1 MSLKILSGSALKVLA
16 MASMVVDHAAYFM
29 HRTAGWMDAVLATF
43 PGGRELTPFLLMRG
57 LGRLAFPIFAFLI
70 TEGFIHTHDRKR
82 YALNLL
88 VFALIS
94 QVPWTMLHLRFAG
107 MDTLNVMFTLL
118 LGYLGIWAAETFRD
132 EWKKMLLC
140 VACLT
145 AASFVA
151 DADYG
156 STGFALIMLLH
167 LLRSHPVPQAAI
179 GCCILKDKWI
189 SGLAF
194 IPINMYNGKRGFINS
209 QLGKYL
215 FYAVYPIHLGLILI
229 LLLIL

>member
-1 MSLKILSGSALKVLA
+1 MNLRILSGSALKVLA
-16 MASMVVDHAAYFM
+16 MASMVTDHAAYFM
-29 HRTAGWMDAVLATF
+29 HRTAGWMDTVLATL
-43 PGGRELTPFLLMRG
+43 PGSRGLTPFLLMRG
-57 LGRLAFPIFAFLI
+57 FGRLAFPIFAFLV

-118 LGYLGIWAAETFRD
+118 LGYLGIWAAEAYRND
-132 EWKKMLLC
+132 WKKMLVCL
-140 VACLT
+140 AGLT

-151 DADYG
+151 DADFG
-156 STGFALIMLLH
+156 SSGFAFILMLH
-167 LLRSHPVPQAAI
+167 MLRSHPVPQAAI
-179 GCCILKDKWI
+179 GCCMLKGKWI

-194 IPINMYNGKRGFINS
+194 IPINMYNGERGFIRS
-209 QLGKYL
+209 RTAKYL
-215 FYAVYPIHLGLILI
+215 FYAIYPVHLGLILLI
-229 LLLIL
+229 LL